1 MKTTIFTEVLDETVI
16 EVNEP
21 KEELIKNLRA
31 QRGSC
36 RERDSDRNE
45 LGFFCNKKGEIMV
58 QNSNNGKPDAR
69 MFYITGKVCEQDGKT
84 VVKFYSVRSRST
96 PIFII
101 VLAIWAILIGAY
113 YAAKIVME
121 YDFVTSD
128 FYLIAPPILFFFVFL
143 APSKKARK
151 YKDADLE
158 IMKSIVI
165 NRIEAAKRWDD

>member
-21 KEELIKNLRA
+21 KEELIKKLRA

-69 MFYITGKVCEQDGKT
+69 TFYITGKVCEQDGKT

-96 PIFII
+96 PLFII
-101 VLAIWAILIGAY
+101 VLAIWGILIGAY
-113 YAAKIVME
+113 YAAKIIME
-121 YDFVTSD
+121 YDFVPSD

-143 APSKKARK
+143 APLKKARK

-158 IMKSIVI
+158 IMKQIVI